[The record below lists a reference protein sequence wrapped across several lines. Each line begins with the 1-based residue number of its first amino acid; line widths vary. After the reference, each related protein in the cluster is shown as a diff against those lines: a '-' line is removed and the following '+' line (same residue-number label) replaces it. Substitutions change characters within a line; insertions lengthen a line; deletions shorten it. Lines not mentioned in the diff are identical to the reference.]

1 MKNMDS
7 HKVIN
12 HIVFMLNLSIQEMLQ
27 SEFVGKKGSLRSSGH
42 ISKAR

>member
-12 HIVFMLNLSIQEMLQ
+12 HIVFMLNWSIQEM
-27 SEFVGKKGSLRSSGH
+27 
-42 ISKAR
+42 